1 MASIKGFLERYF
13 KQLHFNAMSPEVRA
27 RFDEYL
33 QKNDLTNS
41 MKDWRKQLMHET
53 APDSGKYVQNELPS
67 IEKKDN
73 PDTGLTDDQISEL
86 YSNINNVVSGMAAD
100 KKLNNAEFG
109 AAKTFIDDFYG
120 VGKLFHIIPLKDSV
134 SDKITHLFTNAALE
148 NTVRHLLD
156 HEERLGLSYDE
167 FMTGI
172 KDKKYNKD
180 AGFREKLVNIIN
192 DIEYDYDRY
201 GYFDEKRSATRSA
214 IINEIA
220 SLTGELDPKPADYS
234 IDRFKREYGKVLER
248 LYKKSKAKELFAA
261 HDSYGIIGTLDA
273 ARGEVDYDKS
283 DSANYLYP
291 KTVTHRSFGQNV
303 KKKFDDFKENRL
315 QKWHN
320 LGGDYMF
327 KEAEAE
333 DIVKAMDKA
342 KIKRTDGLAAVISNV
357 DAIKNELAHKTPRVG
372 KHFDWFI
379 KEMNIIKEADGKAFD
394 KALSNGIQLRRVV
407 ERVMMDAVRDDKIA
421 EAKTTLN
428 ILSAIKYEN
437 TTSKTLDAIKNDK
450 DLFTLFSN
458 NDLSFNKNPAVNV
471 ITRAVDK
478 TVRIAGIA
486 VATGA
491 TFIINTIRKMGSK
504 VRNEG
509 KDLAAAHNAK
519 NAEYAAQKAELAAT
533 ITNAE
538 KLKVNAEKNKAKAES
553 DLNAL
558 GDGKKI
564 DANLKAKTDA
574 HNQLI
579 SDLRADRYH
588 QGLLQDLA
596 ESIEEGMGEESVSA
610 DAVQKFLDD
619 YTALLNGTS
628 KKVPSLAGIDKDSRA
643 YTYAEKLINTY
654 VPRIAAVVPGLI
666 DAQNKKQ
673 KFTDATERFTD
684 ASNELENA
692 TAELEAN
699 QKEMDDWD
707 KNHKDKYEEL
717 RKYWND
723 LEFGRDMH
731 LPMVLGGQYSRIGS
745 KKNKQTAYYDYLKQQ
760 AARSAA

>member
-1 MASIKGFLERYF
+1 MASIKGFLEQYF
-13 KQLHFNAMSPEVRA
+13 KQLHFNAMSPEVQA

-33 QKNDLTNS
+33 KKNDLTNS

-53 APDSGKYVQNELPS
+53 APKSGQYVPNELPS

-120 VGKLFHIIPLKDSV
+120 TGKLFHIIPLKNSV
-134 SDKITHLFTNAALE
+134 SDKITNLFTDSTNANILE
-148 NTVRHLLD
+148 DILRHNLP
-156 HEERLGLSYDE
+156 EGLSYDE
-167 FMTGI
+167 FMTGL
-172 KDKKYNKD
+172 KEKKYNKD
-180 AGFREKLVNIIN
+180 AGFREKLVGVIRNLGYAKYELSLDENQMNLIN
-192 DIEYDYDRY
+192 QI
-201 GYFDEKRSATRSA
+201 T
-214 IINEIA
+214 
-220 SLTGELDPKPADYS
+220 SLKDELDPKPADYS
-234 IDRFKREYGKVLER
+234 INRFKREYGKVLER
-248 LYKKSKAKELFAA
+248 LYKKSKVKDLFAA
-261 HDSYGIIGTLDA
+261 HDAYGITSALDS
-273 ARGEVDYDKS
+273 ARGSVDYDKS

-333 DIVKAMDKA
+333 DIVKAMNSA
-342 KIKRTDGLAAVISNV
+342 KIKRTDGLAAVVSNV
-357 DAIKNELAHKTPRVG
+357 NAIKQELTHKTPRVG

-450 DLFTLFSN
+450 ELFNIFSN
-458 NDLSFNKNPAVNV
+458 NDLSFNKNSAVKV
-471 ITRAVDK
+471 ITGALDK
-478 TVRIAGIA
+478 TIRVAGIA

-491 TFIINTIRKMGSK
+491 TFMVNTIRKMGSK

-564 DANLKAKTDA
+564 DANFNKKTDEYKK
-574 HNQLI
+574 LI
-579 SDLRADRYH
+579 DDLNKDSFH
-588 QGLLQDLA
+588 QGLLNDLA
-596 ESIEEGMGEESVSA
+596 ESIEDGMGEKSVSR
-610 DAVQKFLDD
+610 DAVQNFLKD
-619 YTALLNGTS
+619 YMALLNGKS
-628 KKVPSLAGIDKDSRA
+628 KKIPSLAGIAKDSGA
-643 YTYAEKLINTY
+643 YTYAEELINTY
-654 VPRIAAVVPGLI
+654 VPRIAAVVPGLM
-666 DAQNKKQ
+666 DAKDKKQ
-673 KFTDATERFTD
+673 KFADATEKFTDATDELQSATD
-684 ASNELENA
+684 EL
-692 TAELEAN
+692 TAN

-731 LPMVLGGQYSRIGS
+731 LPRVLGGQYSRIGS